1 MGICW
6 EDENKRLGVD
16 FHKSISQSTWVV
28 SNWNWPQLKKN
39 SKDIQKN
46 LAKFKQSFRSW
57 RESWRY
63 SSWEKITPEPQNR
76 SGRMVV
82 GILRSEPFIIVC
94 FGTKIILS
102 NKTFLFVQNTKE
114 YYRNDMRSEMSSP
127 NCLPLQRTSFN
138 HFSSFFFLKFMFL
151 FLSLKMLIL
160 QAKINKK
167 RLYCPPCRE
176 WVRGSG
182 QMEIGS
188 CVGELL
194 SFYRN
199 DLSYFY
205 GSEKFKCTH

>member
-1 MGICW
+1 
-6 EDENKRLGVD
+6 
-16 FHKSISQSTWVV
+16 
-28 SNWNWPQLKKN
+28 
-39 SKDIQKN
+39 
-46 LAKFKQSFRSW
+46 
-57 RESWRY
+57 
-63 SSWEKITPEPQNR
+63 
-76 SGRMVV
+76 MVV
-82 GILRSEPFIIVC
+82 GILRSEPFTIVC

-114 YYRNDMRSEMSSP
+114 YYRNDMRREMSSP
-127 NCLPLQRTSFN
+127 NCLPLKRTSFN